1 MLVCYMLYNISSTTY
16 KLMCICVVIYAC
28 IYIYIYIYKYM
39 FCFDGVSQGDLVAM
53 RFDLMTN
60 IHNSL

>member
-1 MLVCYMLYNISSTTY
+1 MLHALQYIFYYLQANVH
-16 KLMCICVVIYAC
+16 MCGYICV
-28 IYIYIYIYKYM
+28 YIYIYKYM

>member
-16 KLMCICVVIYAC
+16 KLMCICVVINA
-28 IYIYIYIYKYM
+28 YIYTYM
-39 FCFDGVSQGDLVAM
+39 FCYDGVSQGDLVAM